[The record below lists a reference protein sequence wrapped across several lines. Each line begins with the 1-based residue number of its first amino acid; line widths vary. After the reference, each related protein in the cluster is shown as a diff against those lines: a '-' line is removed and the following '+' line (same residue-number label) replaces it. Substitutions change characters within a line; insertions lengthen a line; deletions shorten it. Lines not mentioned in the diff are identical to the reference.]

1 MKTLVPEEKKGVT
14 VGDIID
20 AMHATGEFAPL
31 GREDIFAVVEM
42 FIHEYVGVPG
52 AFVTKKFTPD
62 EAKRMAAELEM
73 PLETIIKIVTIFR
86 LKAGKQSEA
95 KQKLMKLF
103 TKVRAKGGGVKHG
116 VTSRM

>member
-1 MKTLVPEEKKGVT
+1 MKTLVPEEKKGLT
-14 VGDIID
+14 VGDIVD
-20 AMHATGEFAPL
+20 AMHVSGEFAPL

-42 FIHEYVGVPG
+42 FIHEYVGIPG
-52 AFVTKKFTPD
+52 AFITKKFTPD
-62 EAKRMAAELEM
+62 EAKRMSVELSI
-73 PLETIIKIVTIFR
+73 PLDIIIKIVTIFR

-95 KQKLMKLF
+95 KQKFMKLF